1 MRSVEDLSHGGRRI
15 HLVGVGGSGMN
26 GLAELLVR
34 RGHLVSGSDIA
45 ATAVTSRLAGLGVR
59 VFQGHRAEQVH
70 GAQVVAYSSAIS
82 PANPELLEARRLG
95 IPTISRGELLAEL
108 FNTHLGIAVAGAHG
122 KTTTTSMIAFLLDH
136 AGLDPTAV
144 IGARLSAFGSNVR
157 IGSGPLMVVEAD
169 ESDGSFLSLSPTLAV
184 VTNIDHEHLDHYGT
198 FGELEA
204 AFVAFAEKVP
214 ENGALVMCA
223 DDPRVRDVIP
233 RIGRPI
239 VTYGLEE
246 AGADVSGSRVSLEAF
261 SGSCEV
267 TLSDRMLQMSTA
279 ITSSPVA
286 ALRTDTLRLQV
297 PGRHNL
303 QNALAAIAVGTL
315 CGVSLDRSAAA
326 LSLFHAADRRL
337 ERRGTV
343 NGVQVVD
350 DYGHHPTEIAAVL
363 DAVRR
368 MADGRL
374 LVAFQPHRYSRTQQL
389 LDDFGPALRGAD
401 AIWLTDIYAASE
413 APIPGVTVD
422 ALADAIRRRTTAP
435 VKVVAN
441 VGELPRVLADAAR
454 PGDTILT
461 IGAGS
466 IASVPDELVHELSR
480 TPHLSRGDKS

>member
-1 MRSVEDLSHGGRRI
+1 VEDLSHGGRRI
-15 HLVGVGGSGMN
+15 HLIGVGGSGMN

-34 RGHLVSGSDIA
+34 RGHVVSGSDIA
-45 ATAVTSRLAGLGVR
+45 ATPVTSRLAGLGVR
-59 VFQGHRAEQVH
+59 VFQGHRAEHVQ
-70 GAQVVAYSSAIS
+70 GPDLVAYSSAIS
-82 PANPELLEARRLG
+82 QENPELAEARRLG

-122 KTTTTSMIAFLLDH
+122 KTTTTSMIAFLLEH

-169 ESDGSFLSLSPTLAV
+169 ESDGSFLRLSPTLAV

-198 FGELEA
+198 FEGLRH
-204 AFVAFAEKVP
+204 AFVTFASKIP
-214 ENGALVMCA
+214 ENGALVVCA
-223 DDPRVRDVIP
+223 DDPHVREVIP
-233 RIGRPI
+233 NLSRPV
-239 VTYGLEE
+239 VTYGLET
-246 AGADVSGSRVSLEAF
+246 AGADVCGRHVVLEAF
-261 SGSCEV
+261 SGSCDV
-267 TLSDRMLQMSTA
+267 ALSDRMLTMSTA
-279 ITSSPVA
+279 IGVPHGASFKVQA
-286 ALRTDTLRLQV
+286 LRLQV

-303 QNALAAIAVGTL
+303 QNALAAIAVGVL
-315 CGVSLDRSAAA
+315 CGVSLDRSVAA

-337 ERRGTV
+337 ERRGMV
-343 NGVQVVD
+343 NGVQVID

-374 LVAFQPHRYSRTQQL
+374 LVAFQPHRYSRTRQL

-401 AIWLTDIYAASE
+401 AVWLTDIYAAGE

-422 ALADAIRRRTTAP
+422 RLAAAIRGRTMAP
-435 VKVVAN
+435 VEVVAN
-441 VGELPRVLADAAR
+441 VRNLSRVLADAAR

-466 IASVPDELVHELSR
+466 IASVPDELVRELSR
-480 TPHLSRGDKS
+480 APHLSRGIES